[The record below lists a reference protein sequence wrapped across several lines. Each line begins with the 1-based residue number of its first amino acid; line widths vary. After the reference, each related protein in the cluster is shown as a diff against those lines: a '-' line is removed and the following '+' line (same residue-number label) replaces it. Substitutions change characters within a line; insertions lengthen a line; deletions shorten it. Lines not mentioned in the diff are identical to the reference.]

1 MKELGRFRFGWLG
14 SLDLVSLFLWVKVL
28 GRFSVF
34 PSVVVR
40 CVRMLKKSLIV
51 GLSFLCLNFKE

>member
-28 GRFSVF
+28 GKFSV
-34 PSVVVR
+34 
-40 CVRMLKKSLIV
+40 SLLV
-51 GLSFLCLNFKE
+51 CALCLLSLM